1 MKTILNL
8 HQQFRVWQL
17 CYIDHHRQAR
27 VARLYDVSQGTISNI
42 LRRLKEE
49 LTKIGEE
56 AFKQKALDN
65 GVDISGV

>member
-1 MKTILNL
+1 MLSSQTSTTKTLQSMTL
-8 HQQFRVWQL
+8 KE
-17 CYIDHHRQAR
+17 
-27 VARLYDVSQGTISNI
+27 TISNI

-65 GVDISGV
+65 GVDISEV

>member
-1 MKTILNL
+1 MKPILDM

-17 CYIDHHRQAR
+17 CYIDHHKQGR
-27 VARLYDVSQGTISNI
+27 VARLYGVSQGTISNI

-49 LTKIGEE
+49 RAKIGEE

-65 GVDISGV
+65 GVDISEE